1 MFWVI
6 LVYFNIRNTLPKSGT
21 FLLGHSVYPLFLADG
36 QQLTAGRHI
45 TLRSGGQ
52 AISDEDSYTSLKRR
66 EMPGINIT
74 DNMKFNLDF
83 TTDPALQSVGM
94 SFLSGNLSVLSGSR
108 GTLYTTQHSRYYE
121 LYYFTSYISL
131 FSLTLQN
138 YWIYIWMHL

>member
-1 MFWVI
+1 VPIGVSEERIAFIFRFKQFVH
-6 LVYFNIRNTLPKSGT
+6 LLLLDSEDGSNRNCGWLN
-21 FLLGHSVYPLFLADG
+21 
-36 QQLTAGRHI
+36 
-45 TLRSGGQ
+45 
-52 AISDEDSYTSLKRR
+52 EC
-66 EMPGINIT
+66 
-74 DNMKFNLDF
+74 